1 MSDDHASSA
10 RDIGGNVEQERKGWG
25 TAPFAVALAA
35 IVGFCKAFFE
45 ILMGVIGFFADQMS
59 NQFGGGIFV
68 FGVIFLA
75 ATLLLLR
82 GNALGYWFT
91 IVLAALGAAVALVYA
106 FSGPNYVLVPGLV
119 SAGTNLFVLYL
130 LFRPSARAYIS

>member
-1 MSDDHASSA
+1 M
-10 RDIGGNVEQERKGWG
+10 
-25 TAPFAVALAA
+25 
-35 IVGFCKAFFE
+35 
-45 ILMGVIGFFADQMS
+45 IGFFADQMS

-119 SAGTNLFVLYL
+119 SAD
-130 LFRPSARAYIS
+130 A